1 MATTLLTLVFATRL
15 AASVGVAPVELVGF
29 DDKDA
34 PAAVAAIDAAVA
46 ATGHAVVPGP
56 AVDDACAAD
65 GTCVAGRFDGTSLD
79 QLLRLSALR
88 VGGDVEVK
96 DTLYDRGGAVLAS
109 GSRLV
114 TVEVFL
120 KDPLSS
126 EVGAVLVGL
135 APSSPSSSSS
145 SSSTSSAKVPSGLPL
160 PPGAIVAGAGGLLAA
175 IGLVG
180 FGVEA
185 ATLEDPESS
194 GSDKERARTMGWV
207 YLGLAAIGVGATA
220 GGAFWALMPEE
231 APLPDSSSSPSSP
244 SP

>member
-1 MATTLLTLVFATRL
+1 MPALLTLALTARL
-15 AASVGVAPVELVGF
+15 AATVGVVPVELVGF
-29 DDKDA
+29 DDKDV
-34 PAAVAAIDAAVA
+34 PAAVAAVDAAVV
-46 ATGHAVVPGP
+46 ATGHAVAPGP
-56 AVDDACAAD
+56 AVDEACATD
-65 GTCVAGRFDGTSLD
+65 GVCVAGRFDGTTID

-135 APSSPSSSSS
+135 APPAA
-145 SSSTSSAKVPSGLPL
+145 TTTTTTTTRTTAAPGL
-160 PPGAIVAGAGGLLAA
+160 PPGVFVAGAGGLFAA

-185 ATLEDPESS
+185 ATLEDPSS
-194 GSDKERARTMGWV
+194 QGSDKERARAMGWV
-207 YLGLAAIGVGATA
+207 YLGLTAIGVGAAA
-220 GGAFWALMPEE
+220 GGVAWAL
-231 APLPDSSSSPSSP
+231 LPDESATSSSTPTPPTTSTP
-244 SP
+244 